1 MFYGRIKIFYKGELK
16 FGLDKSCH
24 DQRGGELEWN
34 WVFCPP
40 KISFSL
46 VSIGLHTKY
55 ELPR

>member
-1 MFYGRIKIFYKGELK
+1 MFFGRIKIFYEGELK

-24 DQRGGELEWN
+24 YRELEWI

-46 VSIGLHTKY
+46 VSIGLHTKC